1 MSAEP
6 EDKGRLSLT
15 EATESTMTRIPRD
28 TEERI
33 RTFRRVLAQL
43 SRSDAAERGDLDT
56 ALAHLTEVAAETM
69 RVERASVW
77 RYSDDRSKLV
87 CVDLYERLTDRHMS
101 GTVIDASDKPR
112 YFEALSEERS
122 IAAHDAWAD
131 ERTSE
136 FTDSYLR
143 PLGISSMM
151 DAPIVFQGNLV
162 GVVCIEHVGKAR
174 KWLAWEELVAGS
186 FADFV
191 AMVLGAAQNSAQAA
205 EISQARRDL
214 QRKAGPLAGRESPRA
229 FFDFL
234 PSALVVL
241 NPRDGSLESLNR
253 HAKALLGHF
262 AAGLTAKEIGNIF
275 VNDADKQRLLG
286 KIGAG
291 VAVDRFEAVLRRG
304 EGAPVRCVVNAQ
316 LMDFIGEPSLVLG
329 LHPAA
334 GDG

>member
-1 MSAEP
+1 MSAKP
-6 EDKGRLSLT
+6 EDKSRLSLT
-15 EATESTMTRIPRD
+15 EPTESTMTRIPRD

-77 RYSDDRSKLV
+77 RYSDDRKKLV
-87 CVDLYERLTDRHMS
+87 CVDLYERLTDRHLS

-112 YFEALSEERS
+112 YFAALSEERS
-122 IAAHDAWAD
+122 IAAHDAWQD
-131 ERTSE
+131 ERTKE
-136 FTDSYLR
+136 FTESYLE
-143 PLGISSMM
+143 PLGISSML
-151 DAPIVFQGNLV
+151 DAPILFQGNLV
-162 GVVCIEHVGKAR
+162 GVVCIEHVGR
-174 KWLAWEELVAGS
+174 PRSWLAWEELVAGS

-191 AMVLGAAQNSAQAA
+191 AMVLGAAQSSAQAA
-205 EISQARRDL
+205 EISQARKDL
-214 QRKAGPLAGRESPRA
+214 QRKAGPVAGRESPRA

-262 AAGLTAKEIGNIF
+262 GAGLTPKVQAWPSI
-275 VNDADKQRLLG
+275 ASRRSC
-286 KIGAG
+286 G
-291 VAVDRFEAVLRRG
+291 VAKARL
-304 EGAPVRCVVNAQ
+304 
-316 LMDFIGEPSLVLG
+316 S
-329 LHPAA
+329 AA
-334 GDG
+334 RSMRS